1 MCYFNFHRIND
12 TVGPSGYGDANFIP
26 ANLVLEYKIII
37 RFKNDA
43 NATAPAQ
50 RVFIRHQLDDGGDE
64 RFFRV
69 GSFGFGDFTQ
79 NVTVQRAFLQVGDT
93 GTYNHCDLCVLQS
106 FTLWV
111 DHLYI
116 RLALAGTVICMGKQ
130 SSEYQTCTILS
141 SLMTMESV

>member
-12 TVGPSGYGDANFIP
+12 TVGPSRYGDANFIP

-50 RVFIRHQLDDGGDE
+50 RVFIRHQLDDDGDE
-64 RFFRV
+64 RSFRV

-93 GTYNHCDLCVLQS
+93 GTYDHCDLC
-106 FTLWV
+106 F
-111 DHLYI
+111 
-116 RLALAGTVICMGKQ
+116 AVIYTMGG
-130 SSEYQTCTILS
+130 SPIYQTCPS
-141 SLMTMESV
+141 